1 MSFATN
7 EMISKWDGF
16 PVRTTHAK
24 SLATGQR
31 VFKGALAFMV
41 GGDVYRASTFSTSP
55 LSSAILTVAGAD
67 ANGGVMVY
75 ATQANVRYN
84 QITGGANKTLGVS
97 VAYGAS
103 TVDVTVQ
110 LATNGGGTSTST
122 AADVVGAITG
132 HAVAGKFLK
141 AAATGTGLGFA
152 LTLPTLTA
160 LKHVCLLG
168 VAEDTYDNL
177 AGVSA
182 LALDMRFTKGIV
194 DLAGLASDAPTAA
207 MIDSQVSIVD
217 DITVRATVNPLDMTV
232 RLADV
237 EVDGTLRCE
246 LF

>member
-24 SLATGQR
+24 TLAAGQR
-31 VFKGALAFMV
+31 VLKGTLGFMV
-41 GGDVYRASTFSTSP
+41 GGEVYRASTFSTTP
-55 LSSAILTVAGAD
+55 LSAAILTIPGAD
-67 ANGGVMVY
+67 ADGGIRLY
-75 ATQANVRYN
+75 ATQANVRYI
-84 QITGGANKTLGVS
+84 QITGGANLKLGVT
-97 VAYGAS
+97 VGYTAS
-103 TVDVTVQ
+103 NVEIYVQ
-110 LATNGGGTSTST
+110 LATDGAGSSNSNANS
-122 AADVVGAITG
+122 VVDAIKAHG
-132 HAVAGKFLK
+132 VAGKYIK
-141 AAATGTGLGFA
+141 AGVTGTGNGTALALGS
-152 LTLPTLTA
+152 LTA

-168 VAEDTYDNL
+168 VAEETYDNL
-177 AGVSA
+177 AGVSSV
-182 LALDMRFTKGIV
+182 ALDMRFTKGIV

>member
-24 SLATGQR
+24 TLAAGQR
-31 VFKGALAFMV
+31 VLKGTLGFMV
-41 GGDVYRASTFSTSP
+41 GGEVYRASTFSTTP
-55 LSSAILTVAGAD
+55 LSAAILTIPGAD
-67 ANGGVMVY
+67 ADGGIRLY
-75 ATQANVRYN
+75 ATQANVRYI
-84 QITGGANKTLGVS
+84 QITGGANLKLGVS
-97 VAYGAS
+97 VSFAPS
-103 TVDVTVQ
+103 TVDITVQ
-110 LATNGGGTSTST
+110 LATDAGGNSATNAQGVMN
-122 AADVVGAITG
+122 AIVGHGIAS
-132 HAVAGKFLK
+132 KYLK
-141 AAATGTGLGFA
+141 VGYTGTGSGIA
-152 LTLPTLTA
+152 LALASYTA

-177 AGVSA
+177 AGVSSV
-182 LALDMRFTKGIV
+182 ALDMRFTKGIV